1 VCGMFGCA
9 SSDTV
14 AVRDIANTQ
23 LHKIAAAQLAVE
35 RHIEQR
41 EFALV
46 SGDLEANPNCPNIPE
61 FERCFLPGQLTFVP
75 GIAAATYNG
84 GWQHLELLRFE
95 GSSKGE
101 INRLESHDQ
110 HRFRSAIQHVRTG
123 SLIFLFALM
132 AYGRHGHCMSVINL
146 K

>member
-1 VCGMFGCA
+1 MFGCA

-46 SGDLEANPNCPNIPE
+46 SGDLEAYLCS
-61 FERCFLPGQLTFVP
+61 RD
-75 GIAAATYNG
+75 
-84 GWQHLELLRFE
+84 R
-95 GSSKGE
+95 
-101 INRLESHDQ
+101 
-110 HRFRSAIQHVRTG
+110 
-123 SLIFLFALM
+123 
-132 AYGRHGHCMSVINL
+132 GRHIQRGMAAS
-146 K
+146 